1 MVKSITISD
10 ENARNTSQYI
20 EESLQDGK
28 RYNSTYDIEKAL
40 GLVIERNNT
49 NKQEMRTEEIA
60 KKDNRKEK

>member
-49 NKQEMRTEEIA
+49 NK
-60 KKDNRKEK
+60 